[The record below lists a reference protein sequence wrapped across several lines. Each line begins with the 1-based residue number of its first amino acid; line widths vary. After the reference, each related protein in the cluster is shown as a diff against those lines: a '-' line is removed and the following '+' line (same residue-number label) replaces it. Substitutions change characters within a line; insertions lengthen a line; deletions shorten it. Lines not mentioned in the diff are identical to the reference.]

1 MRENAVNNGLTINR
15 AFAAP
20 RERVFAAWTTPEL
33 FSVWFGT
40 DAVDVP
46 LETLNMDVR
55 VGGSWSAVMHLP
67 DGNMIHWV
75 GEYLE
80 VAPPSRL
87 VLTITDNPADSAR
100 GTITVE
106 LTQPAG
112 ATGPAMTEMTM
123 TQTGTGLTDAQLAQT
138 RIGYNGFFDVME
150 ELLEANG

>member
-1 MRENAVNNGLTINR
+1 MNNGLTINR
-15 AFAAP
+15 VFAAP

-40 DAVDVP
+40 DVVDVP
-46 LETLNMDVR
+46 LETLTMDVR

-67 DGNMIHWV
+67 DGNTIDWV

-87 VLTITDNPADSAR
+87 VLTITDNPADAAR

-106 LTQPAG
+106 LSQPAG
-112 ATGPAMTEMTM
+112 ATGPAMTEMTMTEMTM

-138 RIGYNGFFDVME
+138 KIGYNGFFDVME